1 MYRRITLSLPPAT
14 LEQLAELA
22 ISERRAVR
30 DEAVVLLERAL
41 RREHVGRHAGQPLP
55 HLLSAMPEVLA

>member
-41 RREHVGRHAGQPLP
+41 RREQVGRLTGQPLP